1 MNNLSVIILAGGS
14 SERMK
19 YPKPF
24 LPFDSQIT
32 FIEKIVLEYYNF
44 GCSEV
49 IIVLNKELN
58 LQPWD
63 INLSNIS
70 SKTSIIINKH
80 SDFGRFYSI
89 QLGAKALQNIEQCF
103 IQNVDNPFID
113 QDLLKEIY
121 SSRVNNGYVVPMYLD
136 NGGHPVL
143 ISNNVIKSIIEE
155 KNIYVNFKEKLKKFN
170 RKSISV
176 VSKKL
181 LVNINTI
188 EDYKLHFDKE
198 LLKKVL

>member
-58 LQPWD
+58 LQPRD
-63 INLSNIS
+63 KNLSNIS

-121 SSRVNNGYVVPMYLD
+121 SSRVNNGYVVPIYLD
-136 NGGHPVL
+136 KGGHPVL

-155 KNIYVNFKEKLKKFN
+155 KNININFKEKLKKFN

-176 VSKKL
+176 ESKKL

>member
-1 MNNLSVIILAGGS
+1 LNNLSVIILAGGS

-89 QLGAKALQNIEQCF
+89 QLGTKALQNIEQCF

-121 SSRVNNGYVVPMYLD
+121 SSRVNNGYVVPIYLD
-136 NGGHPVL
+136 KGGHPVL

-155 KNIYVNFKEKLKKFN
+155 KNIYINFKEKLKKFN

>member
-1 MNNLSVIILAGGS
+1 
-14 SERMK
+14 MK
-19 YPKPF
+19 HPKLF

-32 FIEKIVLEYYNF
+32 FIEKIVLEYHNF
-44 GCSEV
+44 GCSEI
-49 IIVLNKELN
+49 IIVLYEELYH
-58 LQPWD
+58 QPWD
-63 INLSNIS
+63 KNVSNIS

-155 KNIYVNFKEKLKKFN
+155 KNIYINFKEKLKKFN

-176 VSKKL
+176 ESKKL

>member
-44 GCSEV
+44 GCSEI
-49 IIVLNKELN
+49 IIVLNEELN
-58 LQPWD
+58 HQPWD
-63 INLSNIS
+63 KNLSNIS

-89 QLGAKALQNIEQCF
+89 QLGAKALQNVEQCF

-155 KNIYVNFKEKLKKFN
+155 KNIYINFKEKLKKFN

-176 VSKKL
+176 ENEKI
-181 LVNINTI
+181 LVNINI
-188 EDYKLHFDKE
+188 VEDYKLYFDKE